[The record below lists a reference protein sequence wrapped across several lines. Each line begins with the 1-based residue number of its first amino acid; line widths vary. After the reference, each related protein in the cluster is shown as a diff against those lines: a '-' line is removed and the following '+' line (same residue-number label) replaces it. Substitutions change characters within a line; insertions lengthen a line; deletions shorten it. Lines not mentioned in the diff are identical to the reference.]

1 MEKAVKSEIK
11 LGLPFMVPNLVYK
24 FQMICLWGT
33 YVIKRQPNMGICK
46 YTWDMGKHLMHNNSP
61 SFLTVK
67 WLFPAKSYKHE
78 ILKRKQRKSD
88 FWSFDLGELIKKD
101 SKQIKP
107 QFWACPKLTPRF
119 LMPYIMVFYL
129 CLIGLRWKVI
139 VHFVDIDGMVDPSL
153 FKLSIHYLILILIR
167 YC

>member
-1 MEKAVKSEIK
+1 MPLLPAKVINFKEHNSKMEKAVKSKIK

-33 YVIKRQPNMGICK
+33 YVIKRQPNMGICR
-46 YTWDMGKHLMHNNSP
+46 YTWDMGKHLMQNNSP

-88 FWSFDLGELIKKD
+88 FWPFDLGELIKK
-101 SKQIKP
+101 
-107 QFWACPKLTPRF
+107 RF
-119 LMPYIMVFYL
+119 KTNQATIL
-129 CLIGLRWKVI
+129 GLSQAKT
-139 VHFVDIDGMVDPSL
+139 
-153 FKLSIHYLILILIR
+153 
-167 YC
+167 